1 MRSDWYEDSK
11 FPKTSVCV
19 NTLPPIVSD
28 TSFSAFSAFPTM
40 V

>member
-1 MRSDWYEDSK
+1 MRRDWYEDGK

-19 NTLPPIVSD
+19 KLLPPIVSD